1 MYIKQ
6 KRYKILGF
14 FSLVS
19 TTLLWGT
26 SFAFIKLSVGLINPL
41 TYTFTRTT
49 LASLILLPIILYR
62 VLAGG
67 IDYKSLWYGFIVGL
81 TYSTGLALQGAGTV
95 YIEPSMSAF
104 ITGLA
109 TIHVHLYSALIK
121 KKYSWLDL
129 AALVSAIIGLYV
141 LTTPSGGLGLGGV
154 LVFAGSIMWALQI
167 ILISRYGYSSIVEF
181 LFGTFIAGV
190 LYGPPALLA
199 GLDLTLEAWIYISY
213 LAIVCSIGATF
224 FQVLGQRYISESTAA
239 IVFLLEPVFATI
251 FSILIGIEYIT
262 VYKVVGGGLILL
274 SLYISTIAELK
285 SHSEKHSK

>member
-1 MYIKQ
+1 LYIKQ

-62 VLAGG
+62 VLARG

-81 TYSTGLALQGAGTV
+81 TYSTGLALQGAGTA

-121 KKYSWLDL
+121 KKYSRLDL

-154 LVFAGSIMWALQI
+154 LIFAGSIMWALQI

-181 LFGTFIAGV
+181 LFGTFIASV
-190 LYGPPALLA
+190 LYGQPSLLA
-199 GLDLTLEAWIYISY
+199 GLNLTLEAWIYISY
-213 LAIVCSIGATF
+213 LAIACSIGATL

-262 VYKVVGGGLILL
+262 MYKVVGGGLILL

-285 SHSEKHSK
+285 SHSEKRSK

>member
-1 MYIKQ
+1 M
-6 KRYKILGF
+6 
-14 FSLVS
+14 
-19 TTLLWGT
+19 
-26 SFAFIKLSVGLINPL
+26 GLINPL
-41 TYTFTRTT
+41 TYTFTRTI
-49 LASLILLPIILYR
+49 LASLIILPIILYR
-62 VLAGG
+62 VLARG
-67 IDYKSLWYGFIVGL
+67 IDYKSLWYGFVVGL
-81 TYSTGLALQGAGTV
+81 TYSTGLALQGAGTA

-141 LTTPSGGLGLGGV
+141 LTTPSGDLGLGGV

-190 LYGPPALLA
+190 LYGPPSLLA

-251 FSILIGIEYIT
+251 FSILMGIEYIT

>member
-1 MYIKQ
+1 
-6 KRYKILGF
+6 
-14 FSLVS
+14 
-19 TTLLWGT
+19 
-26 SFAFIKLSVGLINPL
+26 
-41 TYTFTRTT
+41 
-49 LASLILLPIILYR
+49 
-62 VLAGG
+62 
-67 IDYKSLWYGFIVGL
+67 
-81 TYSTGLALQGAGTV
+81 
-95 YIEPSMSAF
+95 MSAF

-121 KKYSWLDL
+121 KKYFWLDL

-141 LTTPSGGLGLGGV
+141 LTSPSGGMGLGGV

-167 ILISRYGYSSIVEF
+167 VLISRYGYSSIVEF
-181 LFGTFIAGV
+181 LFDTFIAGV

-199 GLDLTLEAWIYISY
+199 GLNLTLEAWIYISY
-213 LAIVCSIGATF
+213 LAIACSIGTAL

-251 FSILIGIEYIT
+251 FSILMGIEYIT

-274 SLYISTIAELK
+274 SLYISTISELK

>member
-1 MYIKQ
+1 LYIKQ

-26 SFAFIKLSVGLINPL
+26 SFAFIKLSVGLINTL

-49 LASLILLPIILYR
+49 LASLTLLPIILYR
-62 VLAGG
+62 VLARG

-81 TYSTGLALQGAGTV
+81 TYSTGLALQGAGTA

-129 AALVSAIIGLYV
+129 TALVSAIIGLYV
-141 LTTPSGGLGLGGV
+141 LTSPSGGLGLGGV

-251 FSILIGIEYIT
+251 FSILMGIEYIT

-274 SLYISTIAELK
+274 SLYISTISELK